1 MLQPILLLTFCSIYI
16 EAMVLSGSEFSTRLC
31 DTREVSVSLFGSIV
45 QTVKCTNPGLGA
57 STHSLSGTPHWCL
70 QDYMEVSQG
79 SDTFHIP
86 SGCSLWVKEVDDM
99 PMEDVDVIDRTG
111 MKKLSEVRLRRRH
124 VPGVV
129 LRTKECGTSGEGLNA
144 GSHDLR
150 ATDYWCRQQT
160 ISLLFAGDDPFPSG
174 CTCFVRS

>member
-1 MLQPILLLTFCSIYI
+1 MLQQILLLTFCSILI
-16 EAMVLSGSEFSTRLC
+16 EAMVLTGRDFSTRLC
-31 DTREVSVSLFGSIV
+31 DTREVAVSLFGSIV
-45 QTVKCTNPGLGA
+45 KTVKCTNPEFGA
-57 STHSLSGTPHWCL
+57 ATHSLSGTPHWCL
-70 QDYMEVSQG
+70 QDYIEVSQG
-79 SDTFHIP
+79 SNTFHIP

-99 PMEDVDVIDRTG
+99 PMENVDVIDRTG

-160 ISLLFAGDDPFPSG
+160 ISLPFAGDDPFPSG
-174 CTCFVRS
+174 CTCYVRS